1 MPDGKIMKKLNTLY
15 KISIASALLLSFCT
29 FAQTNYQLPE
39 IFIYGTKFQETI
51 ENSLPQTE
59 IISSSEIQQSGLT
72 NVGDVLQKMG
82 NIYTRQDL
90 SGNLNSSIDIRGY
103 GATSDNNVL
112 VLLDGVR
119 LSENSQSSARIWT
132 IPVEIID
139 HIEIVRG
146 ASSVLYGESSTAGV
160 INIITNKQKN
170 DFGMVSLGVGSYS
183 TYQTTGYFSKTIND
197 LKISV
202 FEKSLNSA
210 GFREQ
215 NNSQIRSGGLN
226 LDYQF
231 NPNITSGLRLGA
243 DTNNSIL
250 PGSLTQTQFAQKPN
264 QPQYA
269 LSTLMAPNTL
279 NNKNEVISSYLKI
292 EKGDTQYYADVFRR
306 TFRFTTVTSQPS
318 GIAYNPVTLDAVDP
332 YAYPSIYTGF
342 QDGVT
347 LRTKINNFLIP
358 SNSLTL
364 GADASAWQR
373 DSNAGDNLSIDTMH
387 ARQKSGG
394 GFVQDDIRVT
404 NLDRLII
411 GYRVEFFNKKI
422 NDLTNPTVSQVGST
436 RLSAYE
442 AQYTR
447 ELSKLLFGY
456 VKIAESY
463 RVPNADDLLGST
475 CATYYGNQNCIN
487 STLGLAPQINKDYEI
502 GSLFHNSYHKGHLKL
517 YRTNIENEV
526 VFDSTS
532 LSNVNALKTFRQGL
546 EVADQYKFNSNWN
559 LRGSLNLIQAKFLT
573 DQLTAPIL
581 PFYPGSGHVYNMN
594 VSGVASYVLGAG
606 FDYSISSAQSIG
618 FYERVV
624 GPQYAQGDNTN
635 QIKLG
640 AYSVAD
646 LSYRYK
652 LKEWS
657 FTSSVNNLFNRN
669 YFDTAIY
676 ADNQNPTVPQYYS
689 VYPNPGRNFNL
700 LARYVF

>member
-1 MPDGKIMKKLNTLY
+1 LADGKNIMKLNKLH
-15 KISIASALLLSFCT
+15 KISTASTLLWSFCT
-29 FAQTNYQLPE
+29 YAQNNYQLPE
-39 IFIYGTKFQETI
+39 IYIYGTKFQETI

-59 IISSSEIQQSGLT
+59 IISSTEIQQSGLT
-72 NVGDVLQKMG
+72 NVGDVLQKIG
-82 NIYTRQDL
+82 NIQTRQDL

-146 ASSVLYGESSTAGV
+146 ASSVLYGESATAGV

-170 DFGMVSLGVGSYS
+170 DFGMVSIGTGSYS
-183 TYQTTGYFSKTIND
+183 TYQSNGYFSKSIND

-210 GFREQ
+210 GFRDQ
-215 NNSQIRSGGLN
+215 NNSQIRSAGLN
-226 LDYQF
+226 LDFQF
-231 NPNITSGLRLGA
+231 TPFITSGLKLGT

-250 PGSLTQTQFAQKPN
+250 PGSLTQTQFAQKPT

-269 LSTLMAPNTL
+269 LATLMAPNTL

-292 EKGDTQYYADVFRR
+292 EKGDTQYYADIFRR
-306 TFRFTTVTSQPS
+306 TFRFTTVTSQPA
-318 GIAYNPVTLDAVDP
+318 GIAYNPVTMDAVDP

-347 LRTKINNFLIP
+347 VRAKMSNFLIP
-358 SNSLTL
+358 SNSLTI

-387 ARQKSGG
+387 ATQKSGG
-394 GFVQDDIRVT
+394 GFVQDDLRVSS
-404 NLDRLII
+404 LDRLII

-422 NDLTNPTVSQVGST
+422 NDLTNPTVSQIGDN
-436 RLSAYE
+436 RLSSYE
-442 AQYTR
+442 AQYNR
-447 ELSKLLFGY
+447 ELSKLLLAY

-463 RVPNADDLLGST
+463 RLPNADDLLGST
-475 CATYYGNQNCIN
+475 CATYYGNQNCFN
-487 STLGLAPQINKDYEI
+487 STLGLAPQINKDYETGLI
-502 GSLFHNSYHKGHLKL
+502 FNNSYHKGYLKL

-532 LSNVNALKTFRQGL
+532 LSNVNALKSFRQGL
-546 EVADQYKFNSNWN
+546 EVADQYKFNKDLN
-559 LRGSLNLIQAKFLT
+559 LRGNLNLIQAKFLT
-573 DQLTAPIL
+573 DQLTVPIL

-606 FDYSISSAQSIG
+606 FDYSISSSQSIG

-635 QIKLG
+635 QIKVG

-652 LKEWS
+652 LNEWS
-657 FTSSVNNLFNRN
+657 LTASVNNLFNRN

-676 ADNQNPTVPQYYS
+676 ADNKSPTVPQYYS

-700 LARYVF
+700 LARYAF

>member
-183 TYQTTGYFSKTIND
+183 TYQTNGYFSKTIND

-318 GIAYNPVTLDAVDP
+318 GIAYN
-332 YAYPSIYTGF
+332 
-342 QDGVT
+342 Q
-347 LRTKINNFLIP
+347 
-358 SNSLTL
+358 
-364 GADASAWQR
+364 
-373 DSNAGDNLSIDTMH
+373 
-387 ARQKSGG
+387 
-394 GFVQDDIRVT
+394 
-404 NLDRLII
+404 I
-411 GYRVEFFNKKI
+411 GR
-422 NDLTNPTVSQVGST
+422 
-436 RLSAYE
+436 A
-442 AQYTR
+442 
-447 ELSKLLFGY
+447 
-456 VKIAESY
+456 
-463 RVPNADDLLGST
+463 
-475 CATYYGNQNCIN
+475 
-487 STLGLAPQINKDYEI
+487 
-502 GSLFHNSYHKGHLKL
+502 
-517 YRTNIENEV
+517 
-526 VFDSTS
+526 
-532 LSNVNALKTFRQGL
+532 
-546 EVADQYKFNSNWN
+546 
-559 LRGSLNLIQAKFLT
+559 
-573 DQLTAPIL
+573 
-581 PFYPGSGHVYNMN
+581 HV
-594 VSGVASYVLGAG
+594 
-606 FDYSISSAQSIG
+606 
-618 FYERVV
+618 
-624 GPQYAQGDNTN
+624 
-635 QIKLG
+635 
-640 AYSVAD
+640 
-646 LSYRYK
+646 
-652 LKEWS
+652 
-657 FTSSVNNLFNRN
+657 
-669 YFDTAIY
+669 
-676 ADNQNPTVPQYYS
+676 
-689 VYPNPGRNFNL
+689 
-700 LARYVF
+700 